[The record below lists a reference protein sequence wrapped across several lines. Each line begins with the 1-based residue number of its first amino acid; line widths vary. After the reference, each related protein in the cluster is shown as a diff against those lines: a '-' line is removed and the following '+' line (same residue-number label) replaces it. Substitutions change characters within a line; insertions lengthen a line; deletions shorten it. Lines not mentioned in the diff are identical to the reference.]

1 MCPFLSSTQNRTTRP
16 PSESGASPSMEKED
30 GRQFENEESDKS
42 PYFSEEDLSHSYI
55 RQYESGSNHPEC
67 AP

>member
-1 MCPFLSSTQNRTTRP
+1 
-16 PSESGASPSMEKED
+16 MEKED

-55 RQYESGSNHPEC
+55 RQYESGSNHHEC
-67 AP
+67 APRLPLTCECIK